1 VHVIDGRDIIE
12 VSTFRAKPQ
21 EKEIMANGVEKDNAY
36 GTLQEDAERRD
47 FTSNSIYYNPA
58 NKKLIDFYGGIDD
71 IKNKQLAI
79 IGIPEIRFQEDPIRI
94 LRAIRFAAKLDLS
107 INAKITSIIHRNIS
121 LLEKIPYSRLFD
133 EVMKLFL
140 TGHGLKS
147 IVLFNKFNLSKKF
160 FPILKST
167 NPSTQAFLRQ
177 GMNDTDKR
185 IHEGKSVNP
194 GFLLAVFLWKDVN
207 AAWEIRRKNSINNTI
222 ALNAAIELVLSRQ
235 FKIFPIQKRFMVTM
249 SEIWR
254 LQPRFTNLNP
264 KRIYRLLG
272 HPRFRAAYDFLL
284 LRNRQGEIS
293 DDLTQWWI
301 KFVEADDKTKNI
313 LIKKT
318 KKNE

>member
-1 VHVIDGRDIIE
+1 
-12 VSTFRAKPQ
+12 
-21 EKEIMANGVEKDNAY
+21 
-36 GTLQEDAERRD
+36 
-47 FTSNSIYYNPA
+47 
-58 NKKLIDFYGGIDD
+58 
-71 IKNKQLAI
+71 
-79 IGIPEIRFQEDPIRI
+79 
-94 LRAIRFAAKLDLS
+94 
-107 INAKITSIIHRNIS
+107 
-121 LLEKIPYSRLFD
+121 
-133 EVMKLFL
+133 MKLFL

-207 AAWEIRRKNSINNTI
+207 AAWEISRKNSINNTI